1 MDRVGW
7 EIKGFS
13 FPVGKIWLVLL
24 ISTGGDYRIR
34 GFGDGYS
41 DWDRRFKVG
50 PFLLIECGETTMEI
64 LPPGKG
70 RGLKS

>member
-13 FPVGKIWLVLL
+13 FPVGK
-24 ISTGGDYRIR
+24 SGSCSSQKAGGDYRIR